1 MLNKKCTG
9 QELESIKVNSN
20 YSQESCVYIP
30 GNIAVKEK
38 TRYKT
43 AAIVHE
49 EKQGIHIAYTV
60 NPLQL
65 FQAFSCFLTIQTVV
79 I

>member
-1 MLNKKCTG
+1 MLNKKFSG
-9 QELESIKVNSN
+9 QELESVKVNSN
-20 YSQESCVYIP
+20 YCQESYVYIP
-30 GNIAVKEK
+30 GNIAVKEN

-43 AAIVHE
+43 AAIIHE

-65 FQAFSCFLTIQTVV
+65 FQAFGS
-79 I
+79 